1 MGEGDG
7 TRRPPD
13 GSRPDAD
20 ADADRRADAGAAPKE
35 VDLAA
40 RVATLPQTSGVY
52 LFKDRRGRVIY
63 VGKAKNLRARMRSY
77 VNAGD
82 NRYQVRFLMDRAA
95 DFDTLVTATETEAL
109 ILENNLIKQYKP
121 RYNIKL
127 KDDKSY
133 LSVKVTTRDDW
144 PRVLV
149 TRKIVRD
156 GNTYLGPYASA
167 ASLRES
173 IDTIRKVFPLRTC
186 SDAVFRNRSRP
197 CLEYQIKRCMAP
209 CVLEVDR
216 EDYERHL
223 EGAMQLLDGKTE
235 VLVRELT
242 ARMHAA
248 ATEERYEDAARLRDR
263 IAAVSKVAERQKVVT
278 HGGGDRDVFGLYR
291 EGGFVEAQVLLV
303 RSGKLVSHHAY
314 QFEDHELPDEEV
326 LSSLTARFYE
336 GDRFVPDEVLLPIE
350 MEGMDALA
358 DYLGGLRGRRVSVLV
373 PQRGDKRRLI
383 EMAVENA
390 AHGFR
395 ERNDETARREKTLA
409 ELQKRLGLAS
419 VPKRIECFD
428 ISHSQGD
435 SVVAS
440 MVAFDEGVPDKNGY
454 RRYKLREVQRNDDFA
469 AMKEILSRRLARG
482 KAEGGL
488 PDLMVIDGGKG
499 QLAMAVA
506 AMEELEGEGVELCS
520 LAKDHVTSDVTGTE
534 IEHSE
539 ERVFRPGRSNP
550 VALRR
555 NSSALFLLQ
564 QLRDEAHR
572 FAITFHRELR
582 SKRRLR
588 SSLDDIDG
596 IGPARRRALLSHF
609 GSLKRIREASAD
621 ELAALDGISQELAE
635 RIVRELAG

>member
-1 MGEGDG
+1 MAEGDETG
-7 TRRPPD
+7 RPPE
-13 GSRPDAD
+13 GGGIDAD
-20 ADADRRADAGAAPKE
+20 TGADAEDAAKE
-35 VDLAA
+35 VDLSA
-40 RVATLPQTSGVY
+40 RVATLPQTPGVY

-127 KDDKSY
+127 KDDRSY

-263 IAAVSKVAERQKVVT
+263 IAAVSKVAERQ
-278 HGGGDRDVFGLYR
+278 
-291 EGGFVEAQVLLV
+291 
-303 RSGKLVSHHAY
+303 
-314 QFEDHELPDEEV
+314 
-326 LSSLTARFYE
+326 
-336 GDRFVPDEVLLPIE
+336 I
-350 MEGMDALA
+350 
-358 DYLGGLRGRRVSVLV
+358 GR
-373 PQRGDKRRLI
+373 
-383 EMAVENA
+383 
-390 AHGFR
+390 AH
-395 ERNDETARREKTLA
+395 
-409 ELQKRLGLAS
+409 
-419 VPKRIECFD
+419 V
-428 ISHSQGD
+428 
-435 SVVAS
+435 
-440 MVAFDEGVPDKNGY
+440 
-454 RRYKLREVQRNDDFA
+454 
-469 AMKEILSRRLARG
+469 
-482 KAEGGL
+482 
-488 PDLMVIDGGKG
+488 
-499 QLAMAVA
+499 
-506 AMEELEGEGVELCS
+506 
-520 LAKDHVTSDVTGTE
+520 
-534 IEHSE
+534 
-539 ERVFRPGRSNP
+539 
-550 VALRR
+550 
-555 NSSALFLLQ
+555 
-564 QLRDEAHR
+564 
-572 FAITFHRELR
+572 
-582 SKRRLR
+582 
-588 SSLDDIDG
+588 
-596 IGPARRRALLSHF
+596 
-609 GSLKRIREASAD
+609 
-621 ELAALDGISQELAE
+621 
-635 RIVRELAG
+635 